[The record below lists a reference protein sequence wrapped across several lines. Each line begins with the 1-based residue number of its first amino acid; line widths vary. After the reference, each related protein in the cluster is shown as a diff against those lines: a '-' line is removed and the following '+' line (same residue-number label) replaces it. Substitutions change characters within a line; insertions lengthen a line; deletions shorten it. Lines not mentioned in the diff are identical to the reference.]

1 MGNSWDKTEE
11 FPAYH
16 VWWPHMTTDRS
27 SVAYF
32 SQQLCCLLR
41 CFFNKWMG
49 FLYVPIGWCH
59 WKWRPGTWES
69 TSGSRW
75 TRWKLRATQKWR
87 FAKRGSSWIRNNWS
101 YVWKCKMPLLRFWR
115 NFHRETSLDL
125 TGVQTFP
132 KTVVIAEGSSMVIR
146 SSYQVEWNIKHTWNH
161 QTSLF
166 YCQNGFTFTLAQP
179 LICQW
184 QLDPCFHT

>member
-1 MGNSWDKTEE
+1 MGNSWDKTEEFQE

-32 SQQLCCLLR
+32 FQQLCCLLR

-49 FLYVPIGWCH
+49 FLYAPIGNEDLAPNLPW
-59 WKWRPGTWES
+59 S
-69 TSGSRW
+69 
-75 TRWKLRATQKWR
+75 
-87 FAKRGSSWIRNNWS
+87 RNNWS
-101 YVWKCKMPLLRFWR
+101 DVWKCKMPLLRFWR

-125 TGVQTFP
+125 TGVQTFQ

-166 YCQNGFTFTLAQP
+166 YCQNGFTFTLAQL

-184 QLDPCFHT
+184 QLDPCFYT